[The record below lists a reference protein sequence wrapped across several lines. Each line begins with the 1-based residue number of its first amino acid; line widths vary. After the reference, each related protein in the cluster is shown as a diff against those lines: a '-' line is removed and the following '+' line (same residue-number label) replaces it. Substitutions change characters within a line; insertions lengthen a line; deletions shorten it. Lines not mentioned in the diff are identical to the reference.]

1 MSVPTT
7 LPAEIRPALWR
18 RPPVRVAIALAWLLA
33 KQPPRRIRALL
44 TLISHGARPA
54 TFDEARRARAS
65 VVALSV
71 SCAGEGC
78 LQRSLATA
86 LLCRVRGAWPT
97 WCTGVRT
104 QPFAAHAWVEAEGR
118 PVDEPHP
125 ADHYRTIITV
135 APRLPQTRA

>member
-1 MSVPTT
+1 MSVNTALPTGT
-7 LPAEIRPALWR
+7 RPALWR
-18 RPPVRVAIALAWLLA
+18 RPPIRVAITLAWLLA
-33 KQPPRRIRALL
+33 KQPPRRIRAVL
-44 TLISHGARPA
+44 TWVSRGARTA
-54 TFDEARRARAS
+54 TFAEVRRARAG

-86 LLCRVRGAWPT
+86 LLCRMRGSWPI

-118 PVDEPHP
+118 PVDEPYP
-125 ADHYRTIITV
+125 ADHYRAIMTV
-135 APRLPQTRA
+135 GPRAPRTRP